1 MKIPNVTIQQ
11 LLEAGVHLGHKTLRW
26 NPKMKKYIFGKRDS
40 IHIIDLTQTLE
51 LTKVALQKVYETISN
66 NGKILFVS
74 TKKQASEAIAEVAK
88 ETDQYF
94 VNYRWLGGMLTNWGT
109 ISNSIKK
116 LKKLEID
123 LVAENRGFTKKE
135 LLKMS
140 VKKDKLQRSLGGI
153 AEMKKVPDLVFIID
167 TNYESLAIQESVKL
181 GIPIIAILDSNSNPD
196 GIDFPIPGN
205 DDARRAIDLY
215 CNLIKE
221 TINAAKKSTPK
232 EDKKVD
238 LKNDE
243 KSSKTIQELDREK
256 LENKFSKD
264 SKETLKLMSDIEKV
278 KKLRELTGAGFK
290 DCNLAIKESDGD
302 IDKAIE
308 ILRVKGISKASKKMS
323 RDAKEGVIAVTE
335 NDKQISLIEV
345 NCETDFVAKN
355 DDFVNFVKELSDL
368 NNNVNS
374 NVDEL
379 KKSKMSNGQ
388 TVDENLV
395 ALIAKIGEKITIGKT
410 KTLSN
415 EGTVKSKYLH
425 TIVKDNLAKLAVAVS
440 LETSDNSD
448 VVKNFGKQ
456 LSMHIAASSPLALDQ
471 DSIDQSIIDKEQ
483 ELVTEELK
491 NSGKPDEIAKKI
503 SLGKMSKFKEENAL
517 LSQAWVM
524 EPKKKVQDI
533 IKELSIPDLKIKE
546 FVRFKIGE

>member
-1 MKIPNVTIQQ
+1 
-11 LLEAGVHLGHKTLRW
+11 
-26 NPKMKKYIFGKRDS
+26 
-40 IHIIDLTQTLE
+40 
-51 LTKVALQKVYETISN
+51 
-66 NGKILFVS
+66 
-74 TKKQASEAIAEVAK
+74 
-88 ETDQYF
+88 
-94 VNYRWLGGMLTNWGT
+94 
-109 ISNSIKK
+109 
-116 LKKLEID
+116 
-123 LVAENRGFTKKE
+123 
-135 LLKMS
+135 
-140 VKKDKLQRSLGGI
+140 
-153 AEMKKVPDLVFIID
+153 
-167 TNYESLAIQESVKL
+167 
-181 GIPIIAILDSNSNPD
+181 
-196 GIDFPIPGN
+196 
-205 DDARRAIDLY
+205 
-215 CNLIKE
+215 
-221 TINAAKKSTPK
+221 
-232 EDKKVD
+232 
-238 LKNDE
+238 
-243 KSSKTIQELDREK
+243 
-256 LENKFSKD
+256 
-264 SKETLKLMSDIEKV
+264 MSDIEKV

-302 IDKAIE
+302 LDKAIE

-374 NVDEL
+374 NVEEL

-410 KTLSN
+410 KTLSDD
-415 EGTVKSKYLH
+415 GAVKSKYLH
-425 TIVKDNLAKLAVAVS
+425 TIVKDNLAKLVVAVS
-440 LETSDNSD
+440 LETSDSSE

-471 DSIDQSIIDKEQ
+471 DSIDLSIIDKEQ

-491 NSGKPDEIAKKI
+491 NSGKPEEIAKKI

-533 IKELSIPDLKIKE
+533 IKELSIPDLRIKE